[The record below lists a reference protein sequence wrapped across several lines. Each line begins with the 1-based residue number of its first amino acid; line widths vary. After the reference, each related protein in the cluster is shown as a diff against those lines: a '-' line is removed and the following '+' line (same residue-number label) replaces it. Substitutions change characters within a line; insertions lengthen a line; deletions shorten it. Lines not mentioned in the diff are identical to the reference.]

1 MRGEKSQISVFCRG
15 LAFTGILQIILYYV
29 IQIWLY
35 TFIFYITFI
44 RYHGDFT
51 NYLIENSLVSIA
63 LLLTIRPIKYLFNAF
78 INIEITQLNT
88 IEVAAAVGKATVAS

>member
-1 MRGEKSQISVFCRG
+1 M
-15 LAFTGILQIILYYV
+15 AFTGILQIISYYI

-35 TFIFYITFI
+35 TFIFHITFI
-44 RYHGDFT
+44 RYDGDFT

-63 LLLTIRPIKYLFNAF
+63 LLLTIRPIKYLFSAF

-88 IEVAAAVGKATVAS
+88 IEVAAAVGTSTVAS

>member
-1 MRGEKSQISVFCRG
+1 VD
-15 LAFTGILQIILYYV
+15 LALKVIGININLTYLY
-29 IQIWLY
+29 
-35 TFIFYITFI
+35 FYITFK
-44 RYHGDFT
+44 RYDGDFT

-88 IEVAAAVGKATVAS
+88 IEVAAAVGKATVT